1 VEPRPRPRYRP
12 GEDAC
17 PELTRR
23 LLSVGAHL
31 HGDSTEEGRRA
42 DIALQ
47 RGGRVELDASR
58 LEVRTDAGE
67 RARRGTTCLARLVDA
82 DAQSEEALI
91 VALAV
96 EVAGRI
102 AVLAGE
108 QSRGRW
114 RPGPVDMQDDV
125 AVTPGWPTT
134 GHHGGE
140 GTGCERDRQC
150 ERGRDPHRR
159 FDPLPMDHVASGG
172 WGHAED
178 SVVAIRHARSAVHDH
193 PSRHQSPG
201 QVSLLGTL
209 PVVQRDDSV
218 STDVN
223 G

>member
-67 RARRGTTCLARLVDA
+67 RARRGTTCHARLVDA

-96 EVAGRI
+96 EVAARI

-108 QSRGRW
+108 QPRGRDRA
-114 RPGPVDMQDDV
+114 RPLDVEDGV
-125 AVTPGWPTT
+125 AVADRATTT
-134 GHHGGE
+134 GE
-140 GTGCERDRQC
+140 DRGDGIRRKRQRRR
-150 ERGRDPHRR
+150 ERGREPHRR
-159 FDPLPMDHVASGG
+159 AS
-172 WGHAED
+172 
-178 SVVAIRHARSAVHDH
+178 
-193 PSRHQSPG
+193 
-201 QVSLLGTL
+201 T
-209 PVVQRDDSV
+209 
-218 STDVN
+218 
-223 G
+223 